1 MEKMPMKGGQSR
13 GRLLGQWTRSRP
25 TPVEMHKWDS
35 LWIFGANTPRPVIRA
50 CLPLAWVYSPGRTYT
65 ARIVNLLGKNSGMQ
79 AGSRIRPPRLRQGTC
94 GGGGSS
100 PTWESKFEF
109 SPLGGHLLN
118 PHKR

>member
-1 MEKMPMKGGQSR
+1 MEKMPMKGGQNR

-25 TPVEMHKWDS
+25 TPVETHKWDS
-35 LWIFGANTPRPVIRA
+35 LWVFGANTPRPVIQA

-65 ARIVNLLGKNSGMQ
+65 ARIVNLLEKNSGMQ
-79 AGSRIRPPRLRQGTC
+79 AGSRIRPPRLRQGTR

-109 SPLGGHLLN
+109 SPLGDHLLN